1 MKKNK
6 WFGLALVATMF
17 GASFSACINEAEE
30 VLAQESEIKLT
41 SEIVPSRVTSLD
53 YQSTQI
59 VAGQQVGV
67 TITGAKSEHKNK
79 AWTVETDGSL
89 TNTDEAVYWGNT
101 QATITAYHPYNSAWT
116 GTSHTFSVSTDQSIE
131 ANYRNSD
138 LLWAT
143 KTGTKSDE
151 TVALTFTHKL
161 AKINVLLTSE
171 DITDLNG
178 ATISICGTNIAT
190 NFNPS
195 TGELSAT
202 TADVQEIKA
211 GVTTDNAKT
220 ASAIIIPQTIV
231 NGIRFIKVEHGD
243 KIFYYTLTSGKTF
256 EPGKSYN
263 YNLKVKEKA
272 VELALLS
279 NNITDWSTGEV
290 VEGDIL
296 ETETIKISAPVIENI
311 TANSAQLSATAT
323 GVAQGIEISKEN
335 DFSNSISCDETIAT
349 VITAEFTSLEENT
362 KYYARTYT
370 IDSTNDKKYSET
382 ITFVPTS
389 IYPKPYIIISDEG
402 KTIEV
407 IENGCPITSKGIIW
421 ISCCSHSCSHDSHSQ
436 EYLIANGEKEL
447 PSFVSPIE
455 KVTNINDTPINDMIF
470 VLHLGA
476 IETRFI
482 FCWYITNEN
491 GTTYSNVYSYGECDC
506 PPEIENM

>member
-17 GASFSACINEAEE
+17 GASFSACINEAEK

-116 GTSHTFSVSTDQSIE
+116 GTSHAFSVSTDQSIE

-151 TVALTFTHKL
+151 TVALTFAHKL
-161 AKINVLLTSE
+161 AKINVSLTSE
-171 DITDLNG
+171 DITDLSG

-220 ASAIIIPQTIV
+220 ASAIIIPQTIE
-231 NGIRFIKVEHGD
+231 NGTKLIKVQHSN
-243 KIFYYTLTSGKTF
+243 KSFFYTLKDTKAF
-256 EPGKSYN
+256 EAGKSYN
-263 YNLKVKEKA
+263 YSLKVKEGL
-272 VELALLS
+272 VELTLLS
-279 NNITDWSTGEV
+279 NNITDWTNE
-290 VEGDIL
+290 E
-296 ETETIKISAPVIENI
+296 VIESEIVEISTPTINNI
-311 TANSAQLSATAT
+311 TANSATLTAEAGGGT
-323 GVAQGIEISKEN
+323 KGIEISTTPQFTN
-335 DFSNSISCDETIAT
+335 CIVAGETSST
-349 VITAEFTSLEENT
+349 NITAEFTSLTENT
-362 KYYARTYT
+362 KYYARTYA
-370 IDSTNDKKYSET
+370 INSANEKSYSET
-382 ITFVPTS
+382 IIFVPTS
-389 IYPKPYIIISDEG
+389 VYPKPLILVSNEG
-402 KTIEV
+402 QTAEV
-407 IENGCPITSKGIIW
+407 IENGIPLTSKGHFYMN
-421 ISCCSHSCSHDSHSQ
+421 CGHECNHENHSK
-436 EYLIANGEKEL
+436 EFIIANGTKIK
-447 PSFVSPIE
+447 SMNRTWGFH
-455 KVTNINDTPINDMIF
+455 TNYI
-470 VLHLGA
+470 
-476 IETRFI
+476 
-482 FCWYITNEN
+482 CWYAENEY
-491 GTTYSNVYSYGECDC
+491 GTTYSELFWFWGGCECGDV
-506 PPEIENM
+506 PA